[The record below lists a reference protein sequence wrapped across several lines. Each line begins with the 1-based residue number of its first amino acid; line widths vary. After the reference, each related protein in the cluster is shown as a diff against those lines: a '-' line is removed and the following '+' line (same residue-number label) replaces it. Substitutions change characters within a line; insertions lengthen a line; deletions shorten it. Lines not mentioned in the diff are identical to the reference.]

1 MKKKLFTGKTNY
13 FEIKKV
19 INNSL
24 DDIVMFSNNENIEAG
39 LKSFSRLNESSRLI
53 SIANYV
59 DENYKSGAYKKIPI
73 ILTASIILDRYS
85 DIVSTLSDKSVI
97 SIADFSYLTTPDNL
111 EKFMNIFS
119 EDILNEI
126 DSKSNSSDDFINYMY
141 MVEDK
146 YYSLIDK
153 GNENI
158 NEELVSYIKNITDSD
173 LEKYVESIN
182 NQIEST
188 INREGIKF

>member
-85 DIVSTLSDKSVI
+85 NIVSTLSDKSII

-146 YYSLIDK
+146 YCRLSGQNVHKELI
-153 GNENI
+153 
-158 NEELVSYIKNITDSD
+158 SYIRNITDSD

-182 NQIEST
+182 NQIENT

>member
-146 YYSLIDK
+146 YCRLSGQNVHKELI
-153 GNENI
+153 
-158 NEELVSYIKNITDSD
+158 SYIRNITDSD
-173 LEKYVESIN
+173 LKKYLEDSNKQMESI
-182 NQIEST
+182 

>member
-85 DIVSTLSDKSVI
+85 NIVSTLSDKSII

-146 YYSLIDK
+146 YCRLSGQNVHKELI
-153 GNENI
+153 
-158 NEELVSYIKNITDSD
+158 SYIRNITDSD
-173 LEKYVESIN
+173 LKKYLEDSNKQMESI
-182 NQIEST
+182 

>member
-85 DIVSTLSDKSVI
+85 NLASTLSDKSVVA
-97 SIADFSYLTTPDNL
+97 IADFSYLTTPDNL

-126 DSKSNSSDDFINYMY
+126 DSKSDSSDDFINYMN

-146 YYSLIDK
+146 YCRLSDQNVHKELI
-153 GNENI
+153 
-158 NEELVSYIKNITDSD
+158 SYIRNITDSD
-173 LEKYVESIN
+173 LKKYLEDSNKQMESI
-182 NQIEST
+182 